1 MSITELDTEN
11 ADRDLT
17 SQVTV
22 LTDTP
27 DASNNLICQALILF
41 GDGVKNLDGSGG
53 DFELE
58 ISVGGNTVQPAPQVV
73 TFGTDVRAA
82 VWTTAFP
89 VPANSEVVIKAESPN
104 LADTDVDVTAYL
116 YDVSAPTGAETLTA
130 FGTGSGLS
138 ALALATDLAT
148 LDGKVVTVDTV
159 VDTLTTNLATL
170 DGKVVT
176 VDTVVDTLAT
186 DLATLDGKVVTVDT
200 VVDTLTTNLAT
211 LDGKVVTVDTV
222 VDTLTTNLATL
233 DGKVVTVDTV
243 ADAVKVVTDKLA
255 DTLEDDGGTYRFTEN
270 ALEEAPGGADVAA
283 IQAVTDKLDT
293 ALEAD
298 GELYRFTENALEE
311 APAGADLAAI
321 KAKTDLITIGRIQA
335 VSPVLE
341 SGEIDLVAGDDYAAA
356 VSTALTITIEAYGGP
371 SLSGATAELRIA
383 ALGDY
388 EAGGCATTLTLTDA
402 GPEMSGADAVFTFEA
417 TGEQTAALGT
427 VPPAAPL
434 NYVHQLVVIS
444 GTGETATIALGAV
457 NVKGA
462 IA

>member
-138 ALALATDLAT
+138 ALA
-148 LDGKVVTVDTV
+148 
-159 VDTLTTNLATL
+159 
-170 DGKVVT
+170 
-176 VDTVVDTLAT
+176 LAT